1 MAYFFYQVVNN
12 YRNYY
17 NILTNVSSTMNQKI
31 RTRIKNIKLIATDVD
46 GVLTDG
52 GMYYSSNGDTLK
64 KFHARDGMAISILKR
79 NNIPTVIITKEKN
92 QIIKKWSTKMHVDK
106 LFDGVKNKE
115 KIILKLCNI
124 YNLSEN
130 NIAYIGDDV
139 NDLEIL
145 GRIGFSV
152 TPKDGNLEVKKIV
165 DYICKSSGGKGVLR
179 EVCDLIISV
188 KFGKKRKL
196 Y

>member
-1 MAYFFYQVVNN
+1 
-12 YRNYY
+12 
-17 NILTNVSSTMNQKI
+17 MNQKV
-31 RTRIKNIKLIATDVD
+31 RKRIKKIKLIATDVD

-52 GMYYSSNGDTLK
+52 GMYYSSKGDVLK
-64 KFHARDGMAISILKR
+64 KFHARDGMAVSILKK
-79 NNIPTVIITKEKN
+79 NTIPTVIITKERN
-92 QIIKKWSTKMHVDK
+92 QIVKKWSSKMNIDK

-115 KIILKLCNI
+115 EVVSKLCKS
-124 YNLSEN
+124 YGLSEN

-145 GRIGFSV
+145 KKTGFTA

-165 DYICKSSGGKGVLR
+165 DYICKNYGGEGVLR
-179 EVCDLIISV
+179 EICDLIISI
-188 KFGKKRKL
+188 KFGKKGKL

>member
-1 MAYFFYQVVNN
+1 
-12 YRNYY
+12 
-17 NILTNVSSTMNQKI
+17 MNQKV
-31 RTRIKNIKLIATDVD
+31 RKRIKKIKLIATDVD

-52 GMYYSSNGDTLK
+52 GMYYSSKGDILK
-64 KFHARDGMAISILKR
+64 KFHARDGMAVSILKK
-79 NNIPTVIITKEKN
+79 NTIPTVIITKEKN
-92 QIIKKWSTKMHVDK
+92 QIVKKWSSKMNIDK

-115 KIILKLCNI
+115 EIVSKLCKS
-124 YNLSEN
+124 YGLSEN

-145 GRIGFSV
+145 KKTGFTA

-165 DYICKSSGGKGVLR
+165 DYICKNYGGEGVLR
-179 EVCDLIISV
+179 EICDLIISI

>member
-1 MAYFFYQVVNN
+1 MKE
-12 YRNYY
+12 
-17 NILTNVSSTMNQKI
+17 KI
-31 RTRIKNIKLIATDVD
+31 KKIKLIATDVD

-52 GMYYSSNGDTLK
+52 GMYYSSKGDILK
-64 KFHARDGMAISILKR
+64 KFQAIDGMAVSILKR
-79 NNIPTVIITKEKN
+79 NIIPTVIITKEKN
-92 QIIKKWSTKMHVDK
+92 QIVKRWSTKMNIDK

-115 KIILKLCNI
+115 NIIPKLCKS
-124 YNLSEN
+124 YNLSKK

-145 GRIGFSV
+145 KRIGFSV
-152 TPKDGNLEVKKIV
+152 TPKDGNTEVKKIV
-165 DYICKSSGGKGVLR
+165 DYTCKRCGGEGVLR
-179 EVCDLIISV
+179 EICDLVTSV

>member
-1 MAYFFYQVVNN
+1 
-12 YRNYY
+12 
-17 NILTNVSSTMNQKI
+17 MNQKV
-31 RTRIKNIKLIATDVD
+31 RKRIKKIKLIATDVD

-52 GMYYSSNGDTLK
+52 GMYYSSKGDTLK
-64 KFHARDGMAISILKR
+64 KFQAVDGMAVSILKR
-79 NNIPTVIITKEKN
+79 NTIPTVIITKERN
-92 QIIKKWSTKMHVDK
+92 QIVKQWSSKMNVDR
-106 LFDGVKNKE
+106 LFDGIKNKE
-115 KIILKLCNI
+115 KIIPKLCKL

-130 NIAYIGDDV
+130 NIVYIGDDV

-145 GRIGFSV
+145 KRVGFSI

-165 DYICKSSGGKGVLR
+165 DYICKNNGGKGVLR
-179 EVCDLIISV
+179 EICDLVISV

>member
-1 MAYFFYQVVNN
+1 
-12 YRNYY
+12 
-17 NILTNVSSTMNQKI
+17 MNQKV
-31 RTRIKNIKLIATDVD
+31 REKIKKIKLIATDVD

-52 GMYYSSNGDTLK
+52 GMYYSSKGDVLK
-64 KFHARDGMAISILKR
+64 KFHARDGMAVSILKK
-79 NNIPTVIITKEKN
+79 NTIPTVIITKERN
-92 QIIKKWSTKMHVDK
+92 QIVKKWSSKMNIDK

-115 KIILKLCNI
+115 EVVSKLCKS
-124 YNLSEN
+124 YGLSEN

-145 GRIGFSV
+145 KKTGFTA

-165 DYICKSSGGKGVLR
+165 DYICKNRGGEGVLR
-179 EVCDLIISV
+179 EICDLIISI

>member
-1 MAYFFYQVVNN
+1 
-12 YRNYY
+12 
-17 NILTNVSSTMNQKI
+17 MNKKLKEKI
-31 RTRIKNIKLIATDVD
+31 KKIKLIATDVD

-52 GMYYSSNGDTLK
+52 GMYYSSKGDVLK
-64 KFHARDGMAISILKR
+64 KFHARDGMAVSILKK
-79 NNIPTVIITKEKN
+79 NTIPTVIITKERN
-92 QIIKKWSTKMHVDK
+92 QIVKKWSSKMNIDK

-115 KIILKLCNI
+115 EVVSKLCKS
-124 YNLSEN
+124 YGLSEN

-145 GRIGFSV
+145 KKTGFTA

-165 DYICKSSGGKGVLR
+165 DYICKNRGGEGVLR
-179 EVCDLIISV
+179 EICDLIISI

>member
-1 MAYFFYQVVNN
+1 M
-12 YRNYY
+12 RK
-17 NILTNVSSTMNQKI
+17 KI
-31 RTRIKNIKLIATDVD
+31 KKIKLIATDVD

-52 GMYYSSNGDTLK
+52 GMYYSSKGDVLK
-64 KFHARDGMAISILKR
+64 KFHARDGMAVSILKK
-79 NNIPTVIITKEKN
+79 NTIPTVIITKERN
-92 QIIKKWSTKMHVDK
+92 QIVKKWSSKMNIDK

-115 KIILKLCNI
+115 KVVSKLCKS
-124 YNLSEN
+124 YGLSEN

-145 GRIGFSV
+145 KKTGFAA

-165 DYICKSSGGKGVLR
+165 DYICKNRGGEGVLR
-179 EVCDLIISV
+179 EICDLIISI

>member
-139 NDLEIL
+139 NDLEIMKKVGL
-145 GRIGFSV
+145 SI
-152 TPKDGNLEVKKIV
+152 TPNDGISEIKKIV
-165 DYICKSSGGKGVLR
+165 DYKCKKKGGEGTLR

-188 KFGKKRKL
+188 KFGKRKKL

>member
-1 MAYFFYQVVNN
+1 
-12 YRNYY
+12 
-17 NILTNVSSTMNQKI
+17 MNQKV
-31 RTRIKNIKLIATDVD
+31 RKRIKKIKLIATDVD

-52 GMYYSSNGDTLK
+52 GMYYSSKGDILK
-64 KFHARDGMAISILKR
+64 KFHARDGMAVSILKK
-79 NNIPTVIITKEKN
+79 NTIPTVIITKERN
-92 QIIKKWSTKMHVDK
+92 QIVKKWSSKMNIDK

-115 KIILKLCNI
+115 EVVSKLCKS
-124 YNLSEN
+124 YGLSEN

-145 GRIGFSV
+145 KKTGFAA

-165 DYICKSSGGKGVLR
+165 DYICKNRGGEGVLR
-179 EVCDLIISV
+179 EICDLIISI
-188 KFGKKRKL
+188 KFGKKKKL

>member
-1 MAYFFYQVVNN
+1 
-12 YRNYY
+12 
-17 NILTNVSSTMNQKI
+17 MNQKV
-31 RTRIKNIKLIATDVD
+31 RKRIKKIKLIATDVD

-52 GMYYSSNGDTLK
+52 GMYYSSKGDVLK
-64 KFHARDGMAISILKR
+64 KFHARDGMAVSILKK
-79 NNIPTVIITKEKN
+79 NTIPTVIITKEKN
-92 QIIKKWSTKMHVDK
+92 QIVKKWSSKMNIDK

-115 KIILKLCNI
+115 EVVSKLCKS
-124 YNLSEN
+124 YGLSEN

-145 GRIGFSV
+145 KRIGFSV
-152 TPKDGNLEVKKIV
+152 TPKDGNIEVKKIV
-165 DYICKSSGGKGVLR
+165 DYICKRGGGEGVLR
-179 EVCDLIISV
+179 EICDLVTSV

>member
-1 MAYFFYQVVNN
+1 
-12 YRNYY
+12 
-17 NILTNVSSTMNQKI
+17 MNQKV
-31 RTRIKNIKLIATDVD
+31 RKRIKKIKLIATDVD

-52 GMYYSSNGDTLK
+52 GMYYSSKGDVLK
-64 KFHARDGMAISILKR
+64 KFHARDGMAVSILKK
-79 NNIPTVIITKEKN
+79 NTIPTVIITKERN
-92 QIIKKWSTKMHVDK
+92 QIVKKWSSKMNIDK

-115 KIILKLCNI
+115 KVVSKLCKS
-124 YNLSEN
+124 YGLSEN

-145 GRIGFSV
+145 KKTGFTA

-165 DYICKSSGGKGVLR
+165 DYICKNRGGEGVLR
-179 EVCDLIISV
+179 EICDLIISI

>member
-1 MAYFFYQVVNN
+1 
-12 YRNYY
+12 
-17 NILTNVSSTMNQKI
+17 MNQKLKEK
-31 RTRIKNIKLIATDVD
+31 IKKIKLIATDVD

-52 GMYYSSNGDTLK
+52 GMYYSSKGDTLK
-64 KFHARDGMAISILKR
+64 KFQAVDGMAVSILKR
-79 NNIPTVIITKEKN
+79 NTIPTVIITKERN
-92 QIIKKWSTKMHVDK
+92 QIVKQWSSKMNVDR
-106 LFDGVKNKE
+106 LFDGIKNKE
-115 KIILKLCNI
+115 KIVPKLCKL
-124 YNLSEN
+124 YSLSEN

-145 GRIGFSV
+145 KRVGFSI

-165 DYICKSSGGKGVLR
+165 DCICKSSGGEGVLR
-179 EVCDLIISV
+179 EVCDLVISV

>member
-1 MAYFFYQVVNN
+1 
-12 YRNYY
+12 
-17 NILTNVSSTMNQKI
+17 MNQKLKEK
-31 RTRIKNIKLIATDVD
+31 IKKIKLIATDVD

-52 GMYYSSNGDTLK
+52 GMYYSSKGDTLK
-64 KFHARDGMAISILKR
+64 KFQAIDGMAVSILKR
-79 NNIPTVIITKEKN
+79 NTIPTVIITKERN
-92 QIIKKWSTKMHVDK
+92 QIVKQWSSKMNIDR
-106 LFDGVKNKE
+106 LFDGIKNKE
-115 KIILKLCNI
+115 KIVPKLCKL
-124 YNLSEN
+124 YSLSEN

-145 GRIGFSV
+145 KRVGFSI

-165 DYICKSSGGKGVLR
+165 DCICKSSGGEGVLR
-179 EVCDLIISV
+179 EVCDLVISV

>member
-1 MAYFFYQVVNN
+1 
-12 YRNYY
+12 
-17 NILTNVSSTMNQKI
+17 MNQKLKEK
-31 RTRIKNIKLIATDVD
+31 IKKIKLIATDVD

-52 GMYYSSNGDTLK
+52 GMYYSSKGDTLK
-64 KFHARDGMAISILKR
+64 KFQAVDGMAVSILKR
-79 NNIPTVIITKEKN
+79 NTIPTVIITKERN
-92 QIIKKWSTKMHVDK
+92 QIVKQWSSKMNVDR
-106 LFDGVKNKE
+106 LFDGIKNKE
-115 KIILKLCNI
+115 KIIPKLCKL

-130 NIAYIGDDV
+130 NIVYIGDDV

-145 GRIGFSV
+145 KRVGFSI

-165 DYICKSSGGKGVLR
+165 DCICKSRGGEGVLR
-179 EVCDLIISV
+179 EICDLVISV

>member
-1 MAYFFYQVVNN
+1 
-12 YRNYY
+12 
-17 NILTNVSSTMNQKI
+17 MNQKM
-31 RTRIKNIKLIATDVD
+31 RKKIKKIKLIATDVD

-52 GMYYSSNGDTLK
+52 GMYYSSKGDVLK
-64 KFHARDGMAISILKR
+64 KFHARDGMAVSILKK
-79 NNIPTVIITKEKN
+79 NTIPTVIITKEKN
-92 QIIKKWSTKMHVDK
+92 QIVKKWSSKMNIDK

-115 KIILKLCNI
+115 KVVSKLCKS
-124 YNLSEN
+124 YGLSEN

-145 GRIGFSV
+145 KKTGFAA

-165 DYICKSSGGKGVLR
+165 DYICKNRGGEGVLR
-179 EVCDLIISV
+179 EICNLIISIR
-188 KFGKKRKL
+188 FGKKRKL

>member
-1 MAYFFYQVVNN
+1 
-12 YRNYY
+12 
-17 NILTNVSSTMNQKI
+17 MNQKM
-31 RTRIKNIKLIATDVD
+31 RKKIKKIKLIATDVD

-52 GMYYSSNGDTLK
+52 GMYYSSKGDVLK
-64 KFHARDGMAISILKR
+64 KFHARDGMAVSILKK
-79 NNIPTVIITKEKN
+79 NTIPTVIITKERN
-92 QIIKKWSTKMHVDK
+92 QIVKKWSSKMNIDK

-115 KIILKLCNI
+115 KVVSKLCKS
-124 YNLSEN
+124 YGLSEN

-145 GRIGFSV
+145 KKTGFAA

-165 DYICKSSGGKGVLR
+165 DYICKNRGGEGVLR
-179 EVCDLIISV
+179 EICDLIISI

>member
-1 MAYFFYQVVNN
+1 
-12 YRNYY
+12 
-17 NILTNVSSTMNQKI
+17 MNQKLKEK
-31 RTRIKNIKLIATDVD
+31 IKKIKLIVTDVD

-52 GMYYSSNGDTLK
+52 GMYYSSKGDILK
-64 KFHARDGMAISILKR
+64 KFQAIDGMAVSILKR
-79 NNIPTVIITKEKN
+79 NIIPTVIITKEKN
-92 QIIKKWSTKMHVDK
+92 QIVKRWSTKMNIDK
-106 LFDGVKNKE
+106 LFDGIKNKE
-115 KIILKLCNI
+115 KIVPKLCKL
-124 YNLSEN
+124 YSLSEN

-145 GRIGFSV
+145 KRIGFSI

-165 DYICKSSGGKGVLR
+165 DYICKNSGGEGVLR
-179 EVCDLIISV
+179 EICDLIISV

>member
-1 MAYFFYQVVNN
+1 MDKK
-12 YRNYY
+12 
-17 NILTNVSSTMNQKI
+17 ILKKLKKI
-31 RTRIKNIKLIATDVD
+31 RLIISDVD

-52 GMYYSSNGDTLK
+52 GMYYSSKGDVLK
-64 KFHARDGMAISILKR
+64 KFHARDGMAVSILKK
-79 NNIPTVIITKEKN
+79 NTIPTVIITKERN
-92 QIIKKWSTKMHVDK
+92 QIVKKWSSKMNIDK

-115 KIILKLCNI
+115 EIVSKLCKS
-124 YNLSEN
+124 YGLSEN

-145 GRIGFSV
+145 KKTGFTA

-165 DYICKSSGGKGVLR
+165 DYICKNRGGEGVLR
-179 EVCDLIISV
+179 EICDLIISI

>member
-1 MAYFFYQVVNN
+1 
-12 YRNYY
+12 
-17 NILTNVSSTMNQKI
+17 MNQEVRK
-31 RTRIKNIKLIATDVD
+31 RIKKIKLIATDVD

-52 GMYYSSNGDTLK
+52 GMYYSSKGDVLK
-64 KFHARDGMAISILKR
+64 KFHARDGMAVSILKK
-79 NNIPTVIITKEKN
+79 NTIPTVIITKEKN
-92 QIIKKWSTKMHVDK
+92 QIVKKWSSKMNIDK

-115 KIILKLCNI
+115 EIVSKLCKS
-124 YNLSEN
+124 YGLSEN

-145 GRIGFSV
+145 KKTGFAA

-165 DYICKSSGGKGVLR
+165 DYICKNRGGEGVLR
-179 EVCDLIISV
+179 EICDLIISI